1 MQTTRF
7 AHHRLDAYQVAREAL
22 RIGHALAATFP
33 RGHATLAD
41 QLRRAL
47 LGAFLQLVEA
57 AARTGADRTNR
68 FRCARGEAN
77 EAAGAIDAA
86 VVVGVVRAEEV
97 VELLVLLDRL
107 CAMLTRLGGFGT
119 RA

>member
-1 MQTTRF
+1 MHPTRF
-7 AHHRLDAYQVAREAL
+7 AHQRLDAYQVARDAL
-22 RIGHALAATFP
+22 RLGHELAASFP

-47 LGAFLQLVEA
+47 LGAFLQLTEA

-77 EAAGAIDAA
+77 EAAGAVDAA
-86 VVVGVVRAEEV
+86 LVIGIARPADAEP
-97 VELLVLLDRL
+97 LLVLLDRL

-119 RA
+119 R